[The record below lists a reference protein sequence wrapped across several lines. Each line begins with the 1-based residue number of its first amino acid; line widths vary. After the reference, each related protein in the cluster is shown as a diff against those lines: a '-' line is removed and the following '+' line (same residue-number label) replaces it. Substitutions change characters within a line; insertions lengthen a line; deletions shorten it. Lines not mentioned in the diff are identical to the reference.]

1 MLNIA
6 SQKRSSSGLSS
17 DSVGS
22 TMSVPVKDIVMII
35 MKRIVNAVMIVT
47 VILRDDEGEAW
58 KDSSGAVQ

>member
-22 TMSVPVKDIVMII
+22 TMSVPIENIVMII
-35 MKRIVNAVMIVT
+35 MERIVYVVTIVT
-47 VILRDDEGEAW
+47 VVLRDDEGEEG
-58 KDSSGAVQ
+58 KG